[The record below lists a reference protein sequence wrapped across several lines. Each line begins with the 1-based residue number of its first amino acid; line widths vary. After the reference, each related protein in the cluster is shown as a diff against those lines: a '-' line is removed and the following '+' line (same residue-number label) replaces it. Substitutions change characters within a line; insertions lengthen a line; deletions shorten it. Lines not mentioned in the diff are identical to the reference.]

1 MRGYLAGGPDVYN
14 LSGRERR
21 SDGQAHLVL
30 PLLSSVVMGCAYVQR
45 SHFLLSPCTVL
56 ALFNPRTCRVN
67 VVSLYVCVCVCFSL
81 QTSFLTNRDC

>member
-1 MRGYLAGGPDVYN
+1 MRLVDRTSQNGGINSGRGYLAGGPDVYN

-45 SHFLLSPCTVL
+45 SHFLLTPCTVL
-56 ALFNPRTCRVN
+56 GLTALCHIC
-67 VVSLYVCVCVCFSL
+67 LIGGC
-81 QTSFLTNRDC
+81 